1 MTGKIETLDAAGY
14 RKFGLVTSAIVVV
27 LFGLA
32 IPWVFS
38 FNFPRW
44 PWVFAGVLT
53 TWALLLPSTL
63 QPVYIGWMKF
73 GNIMNWINTRLIL
86 GIVFYGLIFPTGL
99 VMRIF
104 GKDPM
109 KRKLDD
115 SVASYRVESH
125 SQTKENL
132 EHPY

>member
-14 RKFGLVTSAIVVV
+14 RKFGLVTSAIVIV

-32 IPWVFS
+32 IPWLFS
-38 FNFPRW
+38 LNFPRW
-44 PWVFAGVLT
+44 PWIFAGVLA

-63 QPVYIGWMKF
+63 QPIYIGWMKF

>member
-32 IPWVFS
+32 IPWMFS

-44 PWVFAGVLT
+44 PWIFAGVLT
-53 TWALLLPSTL
+53 SWALLLPSTL

-86 GIVFYGLIFPTGL
+86 GIVFYGLVFPTGL
-99 VMRIF
+99 IMRLF

-115 SVASYRVESH
+115 SLASYRVESLNQ
-125 SQTKENL
+125 SKENV

>member
-14 RKFGLVTSAIVVV
+14 RKFGLVTSAIVIV

-38 FNFPRW
+38 LNFPRW
-44 PWVFAGVLT
+44 PWIFAGVLA

-63 QPVYIGWMKF
+63 QPIYIGWMKF

-86 GIVFYGLIFPTGL
+86 GVVFYGLILPTGL

-115 SVASYRVESH
+115 SLASYRVESLRE
-125 SQTKENL
+125 TKENL

>member
-14 RKFGLVTSAIVVV
+14 RKFGLVTSAIVIV

-38 FNFPRW
+38 LNFPRW
-44 PWVFAGVLT
+44 PWIFAGVLA